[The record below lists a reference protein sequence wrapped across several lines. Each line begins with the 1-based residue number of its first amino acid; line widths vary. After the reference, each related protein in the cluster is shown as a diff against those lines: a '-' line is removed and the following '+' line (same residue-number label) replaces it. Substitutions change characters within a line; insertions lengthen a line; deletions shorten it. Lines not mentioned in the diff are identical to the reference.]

1 MPKISVITP
10 TYDRLDMIGRAIES
24 VIAQTFTDWEMII
37 VDDCP
42 EKPAEEVVR
51 RYADPRISYIKHEK
65 NSGGAAA
72 RNTAMVRAT
81 GEYFAFIDD
90 DDEWYPD
97 TLEILYGA
105 LSDTANTVGFC
116 FAATENKYPDGKI
129 HITHVPNGIA
139 DYHERALTKFHG
151 FIGQTLLVKRAVY
164 EDIGKW
170 DPAFPSHQ
178 EIEWVIRITKKYKAL
193 GVDRPVVRFFAGY
206 DHPRIG
212 NNLPKRIKGRQMLL
226 DRYCSEFEAL
236 PVVYA
241 KHLFLIALWYRTL
254 GDYANARET
263 LRHVLKLR
271 LTLRHLVHYSLLC
284 FNGTPYRILSALR
297 LVGGKAHWDKD

>member
-24 VIAQTFTDWEMII
+24 VLAQTFTDWEMII

-51 RYADPRISYIKHEK
+51 QYADPRIIYIKHEK

-72 RNTAMVRAT
+72 RNTAMARAT
-81 GEYFAFIDD
+81 GQYFAFIDD

-97 TLEILYGA
+97 ALETLCGA
-105 LSDTANTVGFC
+105 LAGTPDTVGFC
-116 FAATENKYPDGKI
+116 FASIEQKYPDGRV
-129 HITHVPNGIA
+129 HVTHVPNGIA
-139 DYHERALTKFHG
+139 DYHERALIKFHG

-164 EDIGKW
+164 EDIGGW

-193 GVDRPVVRFFAGY
+193 GIDRPVVRFFAGY

-212 NNLPKRIKGRQMLL
+212 NNLPKRIKGRQLLL
-226 DRYCSEFEAL
+226 DRYRSEFEAL

-241 KHLFLIALWYRTL
+241 KHLFLIALWYRAL
-254 GDYANARET
+254 GDYTNARET
-263 LRHVLKLR
+263 LAHVIRLR
-271 LTLRHLVHYSLLC
+271 PTPRHLVHYALLC
-284 FNGTPYRILSALR
+284 FNGVPYRILSMLH
-297 LVGGKAHWDKD
+297 LVGGKAHWDEG